1 MKTKTKF
8 FLIILILLLI
18 TGGFYFINPL
28 VNSSN
33 KNLENE
39 TAALRLNALD
49 LVENYTNNEENSNDL
64 YAGKIIEV
72 TGNIKEISFLNERIT
87 VILNSNSETFG
98 VICDINPNQKEKIN
112 QLQKNQ
118 KIQIKGICKGFLKD
132 VILLNCTID
141 LLTNE

>member
-1 MKTKTKF
+1 M
-8 FLIILILLLI
+8 
-18 TGGFYFINPL
+18 
-28 VNSSN
+28 
-33 KNLENE
+33 
-39 TAALRLNALD
+39 NA
-49 LVENYTNNEENSNDL
+49 YSNNEEKSDSL
-64 YAGKIIEV
+64 YAGKIIEI
-72 TGNIKEISFLNERIT
+72 TGSIKEITFLNDRNTI
-87 VILNSNSETFG
+87 ILNSNSETFG